1 MNHSGNTMKNRIFT
15 NFWLIFAGV
24 VLWSFLSCQ
33 ARPESNSKAATT
45 ETKDSRVYQAL
56 NVQHFQAKGDGKTD
70 DTKSIQQAI
79 QAAQKGDTIFIP
91 AGTYLVKTLVLKS
104 DIHLK
109 GPGQFKQTL
118 SDDTQRFSR
127 TNQNSSA
134 PLFFGRNLRNISLSF
149 RAFTINEALY
159 ISKSTN
165 IRLNEVEITGDDKKI
180 YAFPGL
186 LFYECDS
193 IEIANSRISN
203 YGAPRQSAQKYQAGT
218 GIRLLSCS
226 NIRIADNTI
235 QKNGENGIF
244 MHGSGHATINNNNI
258 AHNGM
263 SAIQIGFGKTGKERH
278 FQILNN
284 TLSHNAA
291 DAIDINNKITETPF
305 SIYCIIKNNKSFN
318 NGFVAGESTVDGSG
332 LATLVNVSEVQL
344 AQNSSSKSNRP
355 ALYLERCGAIEAE
368 NNHAD
373 NKVELVQSFG
383 KIVLKKNTFD
393 ALTVLA
399 GTHGNTLHLEN
410 NRLRT
415 LLLPNG
421 IGIDSLV
428 IRGNVLSNASLNI
441 NMQGHLILDENQVLS
456 QQATGAILL
465 VKMNSASLTNNHI
478 TSTAGY
484 AITVKRTAASV
495 HMERNTI
502 QSVNACVV
510 DEGSPNLRLLSNEL
524 MSVKGGKLNR
534 TLVSYNPNRLQLK
547 GNIHKGG
554 KTDNSIRLEGVG
566 QAYISQEKIIS
577 GYPDYG
583 KVVVK
588 KL

>member
-1 MNHSGNTMKNRIFT
+1 MKNRLFT
-15 NFWLIFAGV
+15 NFWSIFSGF

-33 ARPESNSKAATT
+33 ATPESNGKAATT
-45 ETKDSRVYQAL
+45 KTKATRVYRTL
-56 NVQHFQAKGDGKTD
+56 NVRDFQAKGDGKSD
-70 DTKSIQQAI
+70 DTKQIQQTI
-79 QAAQKGDTIFIP
+79 QAAQKGDTILVP
-91 AGTYLVKTLVLKS
+91 EGTYLVKTLVLKS

-109 GPGQFKQTL
+109 GLGQFKQTL
-118 SDDTQRFSR
+118 SNDTQRFSR

-149 RAFTINEALY
+149 CATTTNEALY

-165 IRLNEVEITGDDKKI
+165 IRLTKVEITGDDKKI

-193 IEIANSRISN
+193 IEIRNSRISN

-226 NIRIADNTI
+226 NIRISDNTI

-244 MHGSGHATINNNNI
+244 MHGSGHATISDNHI

-263 SAIQIGFGKTGKERH
+263 SAIQIGFGKTKREQQ

-291 DAIDINNKITETPF
+291 DAIDINNKITEKPF

-344 AQNSSSKSNRP
+344 LQNSSRKSNRP
-355 ALYLERCGAIEAE
+355 ALYLERCGAIQAE
-368 NNHAD
+368 NNNAD
-373 NKVELVQSFG
+373 NKVELVQTFG
-383 KIVLKKNTFD
+383 KIVLKNNTFD

-399 GTHGNTLHLEN
+399 GTKGRTLQLEDN
-410 NRLRT
+410 KLRT

-421 IGIDSLV
+421 IAIDSL
-428 IRGNVLSNASLNI
+428 IMSRNVLSNASLNI
-441 NMQGHLILDENQVLS
+441 NMQGHLILEENQVLS
-456 QQATGAILL
+456 QQPTGAILL
-465 VKMNSASLTNNHI
+465 VKINSASLTNNHI
-478 TSTAGY
+478 TSTAGS
-484 AITVKRTAASV
+484 AITVKRMATSV
-495 HMERNTI
+495 HIEHNTI

-510 DEGSPNLRLLSNEL
+510 DEGSPKLALLSNEL
-524 MSVKGGKLNR
+524 MSIKGGRLNR
-534 TLVSYNPNRLQLK
+534 TLVSYNPNDLQLK
-547 GNIHKGG
+547 GNTHKGG

-566 QAYISQEKIIS
+566 HAYISQEKIVS

-583 KVVVK
+583 KVVIK